1 MTYLLAGK
9 KLLLLYLQGL
19 ISCTFDKHIKATE
32 ELNKFKIKTFG
43 FSGKKGK
50 CVIQIIPERVL
61 IEVSDGLENIAWVL
75 LLKKSPKGRVEF
87 CSKKYQLLLA
97 FIRDNFE
104 YKLEC
109 KWHDYLTVK

>member
-19 ISCTFDKHIKATE
+19 ISCIFDKHIKATE

-43 FSGKKGK
+43 FSGKKDK

-61 IEVSDGLENIAWVL
+61 IEEVWLENVAWVL

-87 CSKKYQLLLA
+87 CCKKNQLLLA
-97 FIRDNFE
+97 FIRDNFQ

>member
-1 MTYLLAGK
+1 MK
-9 KLLLLYLQGL
+9 IRL
-19 ISCTFDKHIKATE
+19 IFDKHIKATE
-32 ELNKFKIKTFG
+32 ELNKFKIKTSR
-43 FSGKKGK
+43 FSGKKDK

-97 FIRDNFE
+97 FIRGNFE

-109 KWHDYLTVK
+109 KWHD